1 MDKIFE
7 KNVIEQDSV
16 LCESPPE
23 ILKISS
29 KYLPTNDVVHLSH
42 TCKELHK
49 KLPFYLMKSVTYIVS
64 TSLKA
69 CSLFEGPAI
78 NFCISEINISCTVPK
93 PSIWFSDI
101 AVWIQII
108 SQEIVIQETQK
119 YLIKY
124 TAGKLQIKI
133 KNSTLNKFKAGNRL
147 RFMVQQIECDDQ
159 GKVDYIFQISVQL
172 ENYENGK
179 PIYITEKV
187 KGYAGFRNRSVFV
200 DIEDASESYKQ
211 SFQDLHLSLPGYLKY
226 PAKGNTNF

>member
-7 KNVIEQDSV
+7 NNVIVQDSV
-16 LCESPPE
+16 LCKSQPE
-23 ILKISS
+23 ILKIIS
-29 KYLPTNDVVHLSH
+29 KYLPPNDVVNLSH

-49 KLPFYLMKSVTYIVS
+49 KLPFYLMKSVTYTVLI
-64 TSLKA
+64 SLKA
-69 CSLFEGPAI
+69 YSLFEGSAI

-93 PSIWFSDI
+93 PRFWMSDI

-108 SQEIVIQETQK
+108 CQEIVVKETQK

-124 TAGKLQIKI
+124 AADKLQIKI
-133 KNSTLNKFKAGNRL
+133 KNATLKKFKGGDRL
-147 RFMVQQIECDDQ
+147 RFMVQKIKCDDQ

-172 ENYENGK
+172 ENYEYGK

-187 KGYAGFRNRSVFV
+187 KGHAGFRNPSVFV

-211 SFQDLHLSLPGYLKY
+211 SCHDLHLSLHDYLEH
-226 PAKGNTNF
+226 PAEGNTDF